1 MVIYYT
7 TPQESL
13 TVTSAHSSFQ
23 SILTPNSKKKKK
35 KAEFYRVDKV
45 LNSTY
50 HSSVPV
56 PLFLAPITTI

>member
-7 TPQESL
+7 KPQESL

-23 SILTPNSKKKKK
+23 SILTPNSKKKK